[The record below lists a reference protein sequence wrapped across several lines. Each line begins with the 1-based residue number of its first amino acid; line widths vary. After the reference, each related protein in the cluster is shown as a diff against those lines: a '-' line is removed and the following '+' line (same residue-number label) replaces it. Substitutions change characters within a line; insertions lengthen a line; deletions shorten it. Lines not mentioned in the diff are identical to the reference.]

1 MDDLTKSR
9 VGPSPLSQSQST
21 MLTTLWLLLCFALPV
36 HESPFPISCP
46 NHKHCQLA
54 LLSNN
59 DIILHCN
66 APGAQWQFLT
76 PLKTTW
82 ANNSTTNLNMVTML
96 NGNLLIKNPLPSHTG
111 IYNCNDKDGKKVM
124 RYEIDFQDVV
134 TLHITHKDLD
144 QKPLQN
150 ESLSLSS
157 KQFVFTHW
165 EPWQDCNRCGEPGE
179 RKRLGYC
186 YIQESL
192 ENPMPCWLYLGDE
205 KLWSSRLRP
214 EMQVETCHIPC
225 TLIDAKYVIFDNF
238 QLRNKVG
245 SAWLTCP
252 LGSIYRPVLWEANNF
267 SLTWKDQLSGKSIS
281 TIMDSSN
288 GGSWLQVFQSAIYR
302 CFVQQELM
310 AQFNSKVSVDPLK
323 FLVPEKSKQ
332 QPEAEKTRKEN
343 ASSVLKGLNVM
354 MLVGTVLTVLGCLFK
369 QFRFSQ
375 SRKRNKMFLV
385 K

>member
-1 MDDLTKSR
+1 
-9 VGPSPLSQSQST
+9 

-36 HESPFPISCP
+36 QESPFPISCP
-46 NHKHCQLA
+46 NRKQCQLA
-54 LLSNN
+54 LLSDN

-66 APGAQWQFLT
+66 APGAQWQFFT

-82 ANNSTTNLNMVTML
+82 ASNFTTNLNMVTML
-96 NGNLLIKNPLPSHTG
+96 NGSLLIKNPLPSHTG

-124 RYEIDFQDVV
+124 RYEIDFQDVI

-157 KQFVFTHW
+157 KQFVFTQW
-165 EPWQDCNRCGEPGE
+165 EPWQDCNQCGKPGE

-192 ENPMPCWLYLGDE
+192 ENVMPCWLYLGDE
-205 KLWSSRLRP
+205 KVWSNRLRP

-225 TLIDAKYVIFDNF
+225 THIYAKYVVFDNF
-238 QLRNKVG
+238 QLRNNVG

-252 LGSIYRPVLWEANNF
+252 LGSIYRPVFWEANNL

-302 CFVQQELM
+302 CFVQRELM
-310 AQFNSKVSVDPLK
+310 AQFNSKVNVDPLK
-323 FLVPEKSKQ
+323 FLSSENSKQ
-332 QPEAEKTRKEN
+332 QPEAEETQKEN
-343 ASSVLKGLNVM
+343 GNSVFKGLNVM
-354 MLVGTVLTVLGCLFK
+354 MLVGMVLTVLGCLLK
-369 QFRFSQ
+369 QFHFS
-375 SRKRNKMFLV
+375 RRRERNKMFLV

>member
-1 MDDLTKSR
+1 
-9 VGPSPLSQSQST
+9 

-82 ANNSTTNLNMVTML
+82 ASNSTTNLNMVTML

-111 IYNCNDKDGKKVM
+111 IYNCNDKDGKKLM

-252 LGSIYRPVLWEANNF
+252 LGSIYRPVLWEANNL

-288 GGSWLQVFQSAIYR
+288 GGSWL
-302 CFVQQELM
+302 QQELM

-343 ASSVLKGLNVM
+343 ANSVLKGLNVM